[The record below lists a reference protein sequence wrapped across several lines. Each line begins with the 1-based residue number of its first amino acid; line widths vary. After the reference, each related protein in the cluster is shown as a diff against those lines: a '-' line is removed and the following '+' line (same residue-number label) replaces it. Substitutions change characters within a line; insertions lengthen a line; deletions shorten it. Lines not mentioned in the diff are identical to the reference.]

1 MTVHPQPPPRAAR
14 RAHRLLG
21 LGLAMGLAGC
31 AFDSELAD
39 RTTARVVVDGA
50 SVVTTDN
57 DMGYR
62 IELSS
67 CRVAIDTIELTT
79 DGQMHASLLG
89 PAWDLMVPTAF
100 AHPGHAGGGEIVG
113 ELAGRHVFDWRD
125 DGALVG
131 EAILLDATYSGANF
145 SFTRARPEDGLAP
158 GDPLIGHTFE
168 IVGTATLDG
177 ERWDFTVLLDQDE
190 GRRVVGLPL
199 ELDVDP
205 SVDTDLELGIQLLV
219 DDPVEEDTI
228 FDGIDFAM
236 LDEDGDHVI
245 VIEPDTEAY
254 NRLRRNTQAH
264 DHYGVAVHQ

>member
-1 MTVHPQPPPRAAR
+1 MNLDTLN
-14 RAHRLLG
+14 HRLLAG
-21 LGLAMGLAGC
+21 LLGATTFAGC

-39 RTTARVVVDGA
+39 RTSARIVVDGA
-50 SVVTTDN
+50 SVVTTDT

-62 IELSS
+62 VQLTR

-79 DGQMHASLLG
+79 DGEMHASLMQPL
-89 PAWDLMVPTAF
+89 WDAVVPNAY

-113 ELAGRHVFDWRD
+113 ELSGRHVFDWRD

-145 SFTRARPEDGLAP
+145 TFTRARAEDGLAAD
-158 GDPLIGHTFE
+158 DPLVGHTFE
-168 IVGTATLDG
+168 IEGTATLDG
-177 ERWDFTVLLDQDE
+177 EEWSFTVLLDQDE

-199 ELDVDP
+199 DLDVDP
-205 SVDTDLELGIQLLV
+205 SADPDIELGLQLLV
-219 DDPVEEDTI
+219 DDPFEQDTI

-236 LDEDGDHVI
+236 LDDDGDHQI
-245 VIEPDTEAY
+245 VLEPDTEAY

-264 DHYGVAVHQ
+264 DHYGVAIHP